1 MLAKTKD
8 PAGIVYPAKSV
19 SCLAVCGAENPA
31 RKETQFMMK
40 LCFKLNQSEVECGSG
55 VHLNKVQ
62 CIFFCQSALKL
73 FRKNNVWM
81 WLP

>member
-62 CIFFCQSALKL
+62 CIFVLSVSVKAIQK
-73 FRKNNVWM
+73 K
-81 WLP
+81 